1 MINNIKFLT
10 LVILSIACSYRC
22 VLGHPR
28 TRLIVYNNRSE
39 IILVIQDR
47 VKMGDSDP
55 VKFTTEIK
63 AKSSKPISGR
73 IGLFKPIS
81 KVYEYV
87 IIKDNH
93 DNELMN
99 LRGETL
105 NNSVTI
111 EIDNENHVIYRLDV
125 N

>member
-1 MINNIKFLT
+1 MINNIKFLI
-10 LVILSIACSYRC
+10 LVILSALCSYGC
-22 VLGHPR
+22 LLGHPR
-28 TRLIVYNNRSE
+28 TNLIVYNNRNE

-93 DNELMN
+93 DNEL
-99 LRGETL
+99 RTL
-105 NNSVTI
+105 
-111 EIDNENHVIYRLDV
+111 EAKP
-125 N
+125 

>member
-1 MINNIKFLT
+1 MINNIKFLI
-10 LVILSIACSYRC
+10 LVILSALCSYGC
-22 VLGHPR
+22 LLGHS
-28 TRLIVYNNRSE
+28 TTNLIVYNNRNE
-39 IILVIQDR
+39 IIVVIENG
-47 VKMGDSDP
+47 VKRGDYEPSE
-55 VKFTTEIK
+55 FTRKIK
-63 AKSSKPISGR
+63 AKSSKPLSTY

-99 LRGETL
+99 LRGEAL
-105 NNSVTI
+105 ENAVTI
-111 EIDNENHVIYRLDV
+111 EIDDENHVHYRLDV